1 MQDARRRRNLPVR
14 RRHEGITAAQLVEAD
29 TCIALG
35 LSFLVY
41 GLAPFEEDEKLV
53 FLTVGSALTW
63 IGADILSWV
72 PSQLDPINPANKDR
86 GIESFSDECC
96 YRELRF
102 TKAQLLTLTLELNLP
117 YHREELRDEANI
129 TMCIFAFSDLV
140 EYIYHY
146 CGHRYDFWWSIHK
159 HHHHFYNPSPFAV
172 IADDWPDQ
180 FMRTLPMIMLPSL
193 LPINMDLLFFCFA
206 SLFYGYGVYLH
217 SGYESRSISAHNPIF
232 NTSYHHYH
240 HHAIS
245 TKNKPICTG
254 FFFKIWDQLFG
265 TEDDKEKCSCYVC
278 RPAKDRSFAVWEKTL
293 KPDYGVLLNVSWW
306 LNTSI
311 DVSE

>member
-1 MQDARRRRNLPVR
+1 MM
-14 RRHEGITAAQLVEAD
+14 
-29 TCIALG
+29 
-35 LSFLVY
+35 
-41 GLAPFEEDEKLV
+41 
-53 FLTVGSALTW
+53 
-63 IGADILSWV
+63 ILSSIVFILLYVYPTHQTWKKKCNPRFPSPSLIRKEIIHTVKGLTIATLV
-72 PSQLDPINPANKDR
+72 PSFTLYASAPSRAYSQGYCGNPYNLSIS
-86 GIESFSDECC
+86 GW
-96 YRELRF
+96 
-102 TKAQLLTLTLELNLP
+102 LLQTL
-117 YHREELRDEANI
+117 
-129 TMCIFAFSDLV
+129 CIFAFSDLV

-180 FMRTLPMIMLPSL
+180 FMRTLPMIILPSL

-217 SGYESRSISAHNPIF
+217 SGYESTALSAHNPIF

-240 HHAIS
+240 HHALS

-254 FFFKIWDQLFG
+254 FFFKVWDQLFN
-265 TEDDKEKCSCYVC
+265 TEDDKKKCTCLQC
-278 RPAKDRSFAVWEKTL
+278 RPAKDRSLAAWKKTI
-293 KPDYGVLLNVSWW
+293 KPDYSVLLSITWW
-306 LNTSI
+306 WNTSI

>member
-1 MQDARRRRNLPVR
+1 MMILSTLVFIPLYARPSYENWKAKCNPRFPSPSLVR
-14 RRHEGITAAQLVEAD
+14 KEIIHTVKGLTVATLVPAF
-29 TCIALG
+29 TLYASAPSRAYSQGYCGNPYG
-35 LSFLVY
+35 LSISGWL
-41 GLAPFEEDEKLV
+41 LQ
-53 FLTVGSALTW
+53 TV
-63 IGADILSWV
+63 
-72 PSQLDPINPANKDR
+72 
-86 GIESFSDECC
+86 
-96 YRELRF
+96 
-102 TKAQLLTLTLELNLP
+102 
-117 YHREELRDEANI
+117 
-129 TMCIFAFSDLV
+129 CIFAFSDLV

>member
-1 MQDARRRRNLPVR
+1 MR

-63 IGADILSWV
+63 IGTDILSWV

-117 YHREELRDEANI
+117 VTMTLDNRTEVFTEYAFCLLLYRLHYPCTLCGMQETFGRDYTTLSRINNHLRHLLYRQFSSRCVVSNLNFYRDRLDWYNLAMRSAISNHRL
-129 TMCIFAFSDLV
+129 
-140 EYIYHY
+140 
-146 CGHRYDFWWSIHK
+146 
-159 HHHHFYNPSPFAV
+159 NPHPGEV
-172 IADDWPDQ
+172 P
-180 FMRTLPMIMLPSL
+180 
-193 LPINMDLLFFCFA
+193 
-206 SLFYGYGVYLH
+206 
-217 SGYESRSISAHNPIF
+217 EPIF
-232 NTSYHHYH
+232 DVCGIHDGTKHYISRPFSASGEPNIQNAYYSRYV
-240 HHAIS
+240 HAHIQQWAGTCFPDGMIILDGPYPGYYVDPS
-245 TKNKPICTG
+245 T
-254 FFFKIWDQLFG
+254 WR
-265 TEDDKEKCSCYVC
+265 EV
-278 RPAKDRSFAVWEKTL
+278 V
-293 KPDYGVLLNVSWW
+293 
-306 LNTSI
+306 
-311 DVSE
+311 